1 MEVSMSDKKQKSTLS
16 VNVLREMGDYFRL
29 IMRLMGDSR
38 VSPILKLLPV
48 GTLVYLIN
56 PFDIP
61 GPLDDMGVIGLGLY
75 MFVEMCP
82 PAIVE
87 EHRQALRGVIDGTAH
102 DPEVTVN
109 KREDNPD
116 VIDAEFREEK

>member
-1 MEVSMSDKKQKSTLS
+1 MSDKKQKSTLS

>member
-1 MEVSMSDKKQKSTLS
+1 MSDKDKQKSALS
-16 VNVLREMGDYFRL
+16 VNVLREMGDYARL
-29 IMRLMGDSR
+29 ILRLMGDSR
-38 VSPILKLLPV
+38 VSPLLKLLPV

-82 PAIVE
+82 PDIVE
-87 EHRQALRGVIDGTAH
+87 EHRQALRGIVTGTTRDA
-102 DPEVTVN
+102 DVTVN
-109 KREDNPD
+109 RPDDSD